1 MRTLLVSHRRR
12 VHSLYLSLL
21 VPVFGNALICGW
33 RGASIWTAVGVVSCC
48 AVRLTESPLLLQ
60 PEMGAKQSKLVL
72 NGAKTETVATH
83 DETPGICK
91 ELNEN
96 GTVEAV
102 SGDAAPHQETANS
115 ACEGDV
121 SAAPADQSS
130 AVNGEETKVTHKK
143 KNPIN
148 WIQKKISMKKPHKA
162 ETTEPDKE
170 QKIETP
176 AAEGEEAKTAAPVV
190 PPVEQAPAPKT
201 HEAELQQP
209 PTEETAVE
217 SKWINAPSTE
227 ACAEIS
233 TQAEPI
239 LTKDQGAGFGDEST
253 AFEQMVE
260 ITPAINGHH
269 HHLMGDAQLGF
280 DEQACQPFE
289 EPVEPATD
297 DLPAETGIS
306 EKLANLGIDAAP
318 EQGLTNGHD
327 GATNVEPATDDLPA
341 ETGISE
347 KLANLGIDA
356 APEQGLTNGHDGA
369 TNGHCVVTA
378 DGETMEEN

>member
-1 MRTLLVSHRRR
+1 MT
-12 VHSLYLSLL
+12 
-21 VPVFGNALICGW
+21 NQ
-33 RGASIWTAVGVVSCC
+33 
-48 AVRLTESPLLLQ
+48 E
-60 PEMGAKQSKLVL
+60 
-72 NGAKTETVATH
+72 TETDPTRIDPQRNEFTIAPRFHSQTPQTAWQSSEKSRGGGQLHTNPFSPGRANEEILFFVDGAYHPAYKVATH

-130 AVNGEETKVTHKK
+130 AVNGEETKA

-148 WIQKKISMKKPHKA
+148 WIQKKISMKKPRKA

-170 QKIETP
+170 QKTETP

-217 SKWINAPSTE
+217 SKP
-227 ACAEIS
+227 
-233 TQAEPI
+233 
-239 LTKDQGAGFGDEST
+239 
-253 AFEQMVE
+253 
-260 ITPAINGHH
+260 
-269 HHLMGDAQLGF
+269 
-280 DEQACQPFE
+280 
-289 EPVEPATD
+289 
-297 DLPAETGIS
+297 
-306 EKLANLGIDAAP
+306 
-318 EQGLTNGHD
+318 
-327 GATNVEPATDDLPA
+327 VEPATDDLPA